1 MLTFEREVHLED
13 PIARHLK
20 GRHFRLLSKEAPFY
34 DYRIDM
40 FALSTAQN
48 RCVAV
53 ELKLTKWRRAFEQAL
68 VYQLCA
74 DFAFVAMPK
83 NAASRVPVDL
93 FRTHGVGLI
102 AVDRRCTIL
111 IPALQSTVVC
121 QSYRS
126 GLIQFL
132 REHS

>member
-1 MLTFEREVHLED
+1 MLTFEREAHLED
-13 PIARHLK
+13 PITRHLK
-20 GRHFRLLSKEAPFY
+20 GRRFRMLFKEAPFY
-34 DYRIDM
+34 DYRIDI

-74 DFAFVAMPK
+74 DYAFVAMPK
-83 NAASRVPVDL
+83 YALTRVPLDL

-102 AVDRRCTIL
+102 AVGGRCHVV
-111 IPALQSTVVC
+111 IPAQLSTVVC
-121 QSYRS
+121 PTYRS
-126 GLIQFL
+126 GMIQFL
-132 REHS
+132 REQS